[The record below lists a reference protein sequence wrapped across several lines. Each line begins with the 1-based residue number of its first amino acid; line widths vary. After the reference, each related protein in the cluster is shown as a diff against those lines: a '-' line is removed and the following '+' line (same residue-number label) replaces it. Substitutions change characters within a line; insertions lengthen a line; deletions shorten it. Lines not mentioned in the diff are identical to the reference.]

1 MLTRSDIPHVFL
13 SDIDNIQNMIAKEFP
28 DIAKIKSIGTT
39 WKDRKMKVLE
49 LDSRKLM
56 KSKGVKE
63 IEGASAK
70 DKANHRVALVAA

>member
-49 LDSRKLM
+49 LDARKLM

-63 IEGASAK
+63 IEGASAQ